1 MSTRIAYDEKTAFGE
16 QVAELMMTL
25 ARAKNEAANLK
36 AALDAMA
43 AGGSFGQIEAEVGG
57 MAAASGEPLY
67 NIVTGIHQ
75 KLSGNVFDDIWK
87 LYRG

>member
-16 QVAELMMTL
+16 QIAELMMTL

-57 MAAASGEPLY
+57 MVAASGEALY
-67 NIVTGIHQ
+67 NIVTGVNQ
-75 KLSGNVFDDIWK
+75 KLSSNTFDDIWK